1 MQTYLMNALS
11 DAIVCRR
18 SSAAVY
24 SSRLQRIV
32 VAYHY
37 IVAGRRGGDPGRAV
51 GIRVARAV
59 GAVVGWYVVLLY
71 QNLVSIRSET
81 NLDLKPTSLHQPVAI

>member
-1 MQTYLMNALS
+1 MNQTEIRREDGMRYLMNALS

-37 IVAGRRGGDPGRAV
+37 IVAGRRGGDPG
-51 GIRVARAV
+51 
-59 GAVVGWYVVLLY
+59 
-71 QNLVSIRSET
+71 S
-81 NLDLKPTSLHQPVAI
+81 